1 LTTSE
6 AIIEAIKSVPA
17 GRVASYAQIAAMV
30 GIPRGARI
38 VVRVLHTCSDKHD
51 LPWWRIIR
59 ADGQIALSEES
70 GGALQKELLLREG
83 VGFLSEWVADIT
95 GFRFGSDG
103 E

>member
-6 AIIEAIKSVPA
+6 AIIEAISSIPA
-17 GRVASYAQIAAMV
+17 GSVVSYAQIAAMA
-30 GIPRGARI
+30 GIPRGARV

-59 ADGQIALSEES
+59 ADGHIALGEES

-83 VGFLSEWVADIT
+83 VGFLAEWVVDIN
-95 GFRFGSDG
+95 GYRFGP
-103 E
+103 ERE